1 MQLNNTVEMT
11 NREMIGILNSLEAM
25 AVREKKAIEANPG
38 YKRMNIKVV
47 HKIFSNK
54 RMLHDKLVP
63 YEDSLKELTKQYNVK
78 MEITGLNTENL
89 EKDKREE
96 FLKELNELL
105 DIDTE
110 VNVARVNIEQFGDY
124 DISQEDMAA
133 LEFMIV

>member
-1 MQLNNTVEMT
+1 MKNREIINNLNN
-11 NREMIGILNSLEAM
+11 LEAM
-25 AVREKKAIEANPG
+25 AAREKKAIEANPG

-78 MEITGLNTENL
+78 MEVTGLNTENL